1 MAERNLDFK
10 EAKSKGLIAPNA
22 IAEQE
27 VLKLAGGES
36 AFRPESWWNEQLTR
50 QVNNKNFQ
58 KQTGTKLQLKSTGI
72 LGMAGNSFQDAPVG
86 MAGRQQRP
94 QSNVFGKQLR
104 EGIDYRYVPTYGD
117 STIETL
123 KAITSQSKKSVQ
135 DLQRQSGEMS
145 ARNKRISRAVGGL
158 LAGVKSPSL
167 GESQTTGPVLGADTM
182 LGVQSSL
189 GSRRRT

>member
-1 MAERNLDFK
+1 MAERNLDFR
-10 EAKSKGLIAPNA
+10 EAKAKGLVAPNA
-22 IAEQE
+22 IAERE

-36 AFRPESWWNEQLTR
+36 AFRPESWWNEQLTK

-58 KQTGTKLQLKSTGI
+58 KVVGRELQVKAPMTAGLVNG
-72 LGMAGNSFQDAPVG
+72 GMAGQQPIQSRVF
-86 MAGRQQRP
+86 GRQL
-94 QSNVFGKQLR
+94 K
-104 EGIDYRYVPTYGD
+104 EGIDYQYVPIYGD
-117 STIETL
+117 ATIETL

-145 ARNKRISRAVGGL
+145 ARNKRIARAAGGL

-167 GESQTTGPVLGADTM
+167 GESQTTGPVLGSDTM